1 MATEYNMADYES
13 DDDDGEGFP
22 DPPPDQNLFSAAL
35 FLQNLLASNDVPHA
49 VTGGFSL
56 RLRGGDRRAR
66 QIDFAVQPA
75 GGMRQLKEILRP
87 YPRVRYPNICEDIM
101 KIFVETGPGFDECV
115 TYRRIEVDLKAPGIA
130 GSPLELSKCRVEITA
145 EAGDGRVEKFT
156 LLDLPHALNGKLK
169 VLYDR
174 RYQRDFQDV
183 QWYLS
188 EHGEE
193 IRGSGEILDEDGLRT
208 FVDSLPS
215 EKRTYWRSFLDFAD
229 YGSEDDA
236 EHGDDDGLSR

>member
-1 MATEYNMADYES
+1 M
-13 DDDDGEGFP
+13 
-22 DPPPDQNLFSAAL
+22 
-35 FLQNLLASNDVPHA
+35 
-49 VTGGFSL
+49 
-56 RLRGGDRRAR
+56 
-66 QIDFAVQPA
+66 
-75 GGMRQLKEILRP
+75 
-87 YPRVRYPNICEDIM
+87 
-101 KIFVETGPGFDECV
+101 
-115 TYRRIEVDLKAPGIA
+115 
-130 GSPLELSKCRVEITA
+130 
-145 EAGDGRVEKFT
+145 
-156 LLDLPHALNGKLK
+156 
-169 VLYDR
+169 
-174 RYQRDFQDV
+174 

>member
-87 YPRVRYPNICEDIM
+87 YPRSAFSAGTDFKNNLT
-101 KIFVETGPGFDECV
+101 IFRPQSTV
-115 TYRRIEVDLKAPGIA
+115 
-130 GSPLELSKCRVEITA
+130 SK
-145 EAGDGRVEKFT
+145 
-156 LLDLPHALNGKLK
+156 
-169 VLYDR
+169 YM
-174 RYQRDFQDV
+174 
-183 QWYLS
+183 
-188 EHGEE
+188 
-193 IRGSGEILDEDGLRT
+193 
-208 FVDSLPS
+208 
-215 EKRTYWRSFLDFAD
+215 
-229 YGSEDDA
+229 
-236 EHGDDDGLSR
+236 